1 MEFTLGETQQA
12 VRDLAAEVLAK
23 ETERAAASTG
33 IGFDESVWKALGE
46 SGLLSLPVP
55 ERLGGAGLGPLEVG
69 LVLAEVGKAGVG
81 VPALATLA
89 FGVLPIARHADES
102 QQERLL
108 AEPGRVFSAAL
119 NEASAP
125 LPTKPRTVSEKS
137 RVTGRK
143 TGVLHADTAHRLL
156 VSASTEQGPAILL
169 VDPHADGVT
178 LRSVRSS
185 VGVEWVVDLDDVE
198 GEVLGSPSEAV
209 LDDVH
214 SCALAGMC
222 ALGDGAVAAALEL
235 TAEHLRT
242 RHQFGKPLAAFQAVA
257 QQIAD
262 VYVVNRTLH
271 LAALSA
277 SWRLGTGRDAGE
289 DLDVAAFWLTDQA
302 PAAMHTCHHLHGGL
316 GVDITY
322 PMHRYYSQVKDLAR
336 LAGGAAHRVDVLA
349 RHA

>member
-12 VRDLAAEVLAK
+12 VRDLAAEVLTR
-23 ETERAAASTG
+23 ETERASASTG
-33 IGFDESVWKALGE
+33 IGFDDSVWKALGE
-46 SGLLSLPVP
+46 AGLLSLPVP

-69 LVLAEVGKAGVG
+69 LVLTEIGKAGVA

-89 FGVLPIARHADES
+89 FGVLPLARHADEA
-102 QQERLL
+102 QQDRLL
-108 AEPGRVFSAAL
+108 AEPDRVFSAAL
-119 NEASAP
+119 NEPSKP
-125 LPTKPRTVSEKS
+125 LPAQPGAVLRNS

-156 VSASTEQGPAILL
+156 VSASTGDGPAIVL

-178 LRSVRSS
+178 LHSVTSS
-185 VGVEWVVDLDDVE
+185 AGTEWVVGLDDVDCE
-198 GEVLGSPSEAV
+198 LLGAPGEALLA
-209 LDDVH
+209 DVH
-214 SCALAGMC
+214 ACALAGMC
-222 ALGDGAVAAALEL
+222 ALGDGVVAGALEL

-277 SWRLGTGRDAGE
+277 CWRLGTGRDAGE
-289 DLDVAAFWLTDQA
+289 DLDVAAFWLADQA

>member
-12 VRDLAAEVLAK
+12 VRDLAAEVLAR

-46 SGLLSLPVP
+46 AGLLSLPVP
-55 ERLGGAGLGPLEVG
+55 EELGGAGLGPLEVG
-69 LVLAEVGKAGVG
+69 LVLAEIGRAGVA
-81 VPALATLA
+81 VPALATVA
-89 FGVLPIARHADES
+89 FGVLPIARHGSPAQ
-102 QQERLL
+102 QQELL
-108 AEPGRVFSAAL
+108 AEPGRVLSAAL
-119 NEASAP
+119 NEVSNP
-125 LPTKPRTVSEKS
+125 LPAKPAAVLRDS

-143 TGVLHADTAHRLL
+143 VGVLDADAAHRLL
-156 VSASTEQGPAILL
+156 VSVSTEDGPAIAL
-169 VDPHADGVT
+169 VDPHAGGVT
-178 LRSVRSS
+178 LRSVKSS
-185 VGVEWVVDLDDVE
+185 AGTEWVVDLDGAAAE
-198 GEVLGSPSEAV
+198 TLGTAGESVLA
-209 LDDVH
+209 DVH
-214 SCALAGMC
+214 ACALAGMC
-222 ALGDGAVAAALEL
+222 ALGDGAVAGALQL
-235 TAEHLRT
+235 TSEHLRT
-242 RHQFGKPLAAFQAVA
+242 REQFGKPLAAFQAVA

-277 SWRLGTGRDAGE
+277 NWRLGTGRDAGE

>member
-12 VRDLAAEVLAK
+12 VRDLAAEVLAR
-23 ETERAAASTG
+23 ETERSAASTG

-46 SGLLSLPVP
+46 AGLLSLPVP
-55 ERLGGAGLGPLEVG
+55 EELGGAGLGPLEVG
-69 LVLAEVGKAGVG
+69 LVLAEIGRAGVA

-89 FGVLPIARHADES
+89 FGVLPIARHGSPA
-102 QQERLL
+102 QQRELF

-119 NEASAP
+119 NEVSNP
-125 LPTKPRTVSEKS
+125 LPAKPAATLRDS

-143 TGVLHADTAHRLL
+143 VGVLHADTAHRLL
-156 VSASTEQGPAILL
+156 VSVGTDADPAIAL

-178 LRSVRSS
+178 LHSVKSS
-185 VGVEWVVDLDDVE
+185 AGTEWVVDLDGVAAE
-198 GEVLGSPSEAV
+198 TLGEAGESV

-214 SCALAGMC
+214 ACALAGMC
-222 ALGDGAVAAALEL
+222 ALGDGAVAGALEL
-235 TAEHLRT
+235 TSEHLRT
-242 RHQFGKPLAAFQAVA
+242 REQFGKPLAAFQAVA

-277 SWRLGTGRDAGE
+277 SWRLSTGRDAGE